1 MMGKITRLID
11 HIQRGTLLERIQ
23 RGWRER
29 IKRRRQLRWNARNGE
44 RDYLEARIEYGLI
57 MRLHFESELARR
69 IYCDDFE
76 RPERH
81 FVSAFLNPGDIFVD
95 VGANIGLFSLIAACR
110 VGHSGAVYAF
120 EPSRKTFH
128 RLLENIELNNL
139 RNTQCIELALSDES
153 GEFPFYTSKEGFD
166 AWNSFAHPIE
176 GKYFSRQF
184 VQCVTW
190 DRFARLHQLVGKV
203 AMMKIDV
210 EGWESRVLE
219 GAKESFSREDAP
231 LLQVEF
237 TDKATTSAGTSCK
250 SLYQLLETL
259 GYRIFSYNPSARE
272 LIHDPPRESYP
283 YVNLMAT
290 KDAGEV
296 NRRLNK
302 TTARKWLFG
311 K

>member
-1 MMGKITRLID
+1 MGKITRLIN
-11 HIQRGTLLERIQ
+11 HIQRGTLLDRIQ

-29 IKRRRQLRWNARNGE
+29 TKRRRQFRWNARNGK
-44 RDYLEARIEYGLI
+44 RDYMEARIECGLR

-76 RPERH
+76 REERH
-81 FVSAFLNPGDIFVD
+81 FVSAFLRTGDVFVD
-95 VGANIGLFSLIAACR
+95 VGANIGLFSLIAAYR

-120 EPSRKTFH
+120 EPCRKTFH
-128 RLLENIELNNL
+128 RLLENIKLNNF
-139 RNTQCIELALSDES
+139 RNTQCVELALSDES
-153 GEFPFYTSKEGFD
+153 GEFPFYTSEEGLD
-166 AWNSFAHPIE
+166 AWNSIAHPIE
-176 GKYFSRQF
+176 GKSFTREF
-184 VQCVTW
+184 IQCITW
-190 DRFARLHQLVGKV
+190 DRFAHLHQLVGRV

-219 GAKESFSREDAP
+219 GARESLLREDAP

-237 TDKATTSAGTSCK
+237 TDKASISAGTSCK
-250 SLYQLLETL
+250 RLYQLLESL

-290 KDAGEV
+290 KDIEEAH
-296 NRRLNK
+296 RRLRNA
-302 TTARKWLFG
+302 TARKWLLD